1 MGGSFE
7 KKQKITPHALYYITF
22 SGKSQG
28 LFAKKIKAKNDSIKG
43 CFTLSVRLRLC
54 TNRDEKHKE
63 TKYSTKC

>member
-28 LFAKKIKAKNDSIKG
+28 LFAKKSKQKTI
-43 CFTLSVRLRLC
+43 V
-54 TNRDEKHKE
+54 
-63 TKYSTKC
+63 